1 MIEDGSEAA
10 LHRAGGDDPQ
20 DVPPAGGDVPHG
32 EAAPA
37 VARAGGPTGVTEAG
51 TELVRLRPGGARL
64 SGANTGGQYRNLD
77 CLQTGGHRS

>member
-37 VARAGGPTGVTEAG
+37 VTRAGRATRVTKAG
-51 TELVRLRPGGARL
+51 TQLVGLWPSINKG
-64 SGANTGGQYRNLD
+64 
-77 CLQTGGHRS
+77 